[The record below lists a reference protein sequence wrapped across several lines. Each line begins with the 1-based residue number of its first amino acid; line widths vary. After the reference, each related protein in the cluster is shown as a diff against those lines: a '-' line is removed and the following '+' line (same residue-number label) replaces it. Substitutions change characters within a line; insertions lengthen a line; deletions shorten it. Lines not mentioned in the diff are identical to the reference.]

1 MQMGSDAGTGISA
14 KLQDQLRFLRSWIAS
29 PLKTGA
35 VAPSGPH
42 LTRAMAAAM
51 DPAVPGPVI
60 ELGPGTG
67 VVTKALIERGVAPS
81 RIVSIEYN
89 PEFARLLR
97 ERFPEVTVITGDAY
111 AIADTV
117 KGIVTEPAAAV
128 VSSLPLFT
136 QPQEAR
142 IAMVSAAFE
151 LMRPGA
157 PFVQF
162 SYALVSPVPDCIA
175 GMRTEI
181 SPWIW
186 RNVPPARV
194 WTYRKG

>member
-1 MQMGSDAGTGISA
+1 MAPDASA
-14 KLQDQLRFLRSWIAS
+14 GMSARLRDQLRFLRSWVAS

-67 VVTKALIERGVAPS
+67 VVTRALIERGVDEA
-81 RIVSIEYN
+81 RIVAIEYN
-89 PEFARLLR
+89 PDFAALLR
-97 ERFPEVTVITGDAY
+97 ERFPRARIVTGDAY
-111 AIADTV
+111 AIGTTLAGTLA
-117 KGIVTEPAAAV
+117 EPAAAV

-136 QPQEAR
+136 ESQEKR
-142 IAMVSAAFE
+142 ISLVGAAFD
-151 LMRPGA
+151 LMRPGV

-162 SYALVSPVPDCIA
+162 SYALVSPVPDRVA
-175 GMRTEI
+175 GMRIKT

-194 WTYRKG
+194 WTYYRD

>member
-1 MQMGSDAGTGISA
+1 MDTRTAAPS
-14 KLQDQLRFLRSWIAS
+14 KLMDQLRFLRSWAMS

-42 LTRAMAAAM
+42 LTRAMAAAV
-51 DPAVPGPVI
+51 DPSVPGPII

-67 VVTKALIERGVAPS
+67 VVTTALIERGVAES
-81 RIVSIEYN
+81 RIVAIEYN
-89 PEFARLLR
+89 PDFAALLR
-97 ERFPEVTVITGDAY
+97 QRFPAATILTGDAY

-142 IAMVSAAFE
+142 LAMVAAAFD
-151 LMRPGA
+151 LMRPGV

-162 SYALVSPVPDCIA
+162 SYALVSPVPDRIP
-175 GMRTEI
+175 GMRTAVT
-181 SPWIW
+181 PWIW
-186 RNVPPARV
+186 RNIPPARV
-194 WTYRKG
+194 WTYRRG